1 MPFLL
6 FIIGVI
12 TAAGVWYWR
21 MKQAGEVVGELAN
34 AAQDVKNAARR
45 FGFNRKKNVHPADS
59 LDDARIAAV
68 GVVLTVA
75 ASDGELTAGELDA
88 TKLEAA
94 KTFNIDATEAG
105 EMVAL
110 ARWTVSQCGNTD
122 NAIYRLA
129 RRTRALAGLEAQ
141 PDLERMARAVA
152 AVDTGAMAFQDVR
165 GVVRDSDHYP
175 PATPATFT

>member
-1 MPFLL
+1 
-6 FIIGVI
+6 
-12 TAAGVWYWR
+12 

-68 GVVLTVA
+68 GVVLAVA

-122 NAIYRLA
+122 NAIYRLPAAPVRWPGWRRSPIWSAWPAPSPPSIPA
-129 RRTRALAGLEAQ
+129 RWTSG
-141 PDLERMARAVA
+141 PRMLSPISGGISGRE
-152 AVDTGAMAFQDVR
+152 GR
-165 GVVRDSDHYP
+165 RSG
-175 PATPATFT
+175 